1 MTIGRWRDSNDAKL
15 VQRHS
20 FPATVIQRPVQLYF
34 RFTLSLRDVEEVI
47 EVTRLRLLP
56 RQFAVCIRIA
66 IKLSRSSGKGLERR
80 GANGSPGVRDF
91 TVGAA
96 TEKNHSRPTCRN
108 GASSA
113 QSRGSVCA
121 VTTYSVSAPA
131 ST

>member
-1 MTIGRWRDSNDAKL
+1 VTIGRWRDSNDAKL

-34 RFTLSLRDVEEVI
+34 RFMLSLRDVEEVI

-56 RQFAVCIRIA
+56 RQFAVFIRIA

-96 TEKNHSRPTCRN
+96 TEKTIAGRPAETVRLRRN
-108 GASSA
+108 RVDRCC
-113 QSRGSVCA
+113 Q
-121 VTTYSVSAPA
+121 TNPN
-131 ST
+131 